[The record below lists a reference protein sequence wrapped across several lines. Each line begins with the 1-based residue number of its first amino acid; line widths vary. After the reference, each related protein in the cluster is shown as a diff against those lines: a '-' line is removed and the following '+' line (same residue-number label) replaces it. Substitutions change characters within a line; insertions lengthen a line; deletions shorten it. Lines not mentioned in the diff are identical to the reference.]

1 MLSRQK
7 GQVVVQQET
16 IWGSAHGHIEF
27 ARQVAGAS
35 GAQQPHLN
43 RLHQGAGVDDL
54 LRVNARQRVAGD
66 VARVVV
72 ARLAAGQ
79 TPNLQGL
86 QKGRHV
92 LQQQASQLEILAGGD
107 VGTALI
113 ATTID
118 HLSQQLQLLSTD
130 NAVG

>member
-1 MLSRQK
+1 MLCRQE
-7 GQVVVQQET
+7 GQVVVQQEA
-16 IWGSAHGHIEF
+16 IWCAPHGHVEL
-27 ARQVAGAS
+27 ARQVAGT
-35 GAQQPHLN
+35 GRPQQPRLN

-72 ARLAAGQ
+72 TRLEASQ
-79 TPNLQGL
+79 TPSLQGL

-92 LQQQASQLEILAGGD
+92 LQQQASQLQVLAGGD

-118 HLSQQLQLLSTD
+118 RLSQH
-130 NAVG
+130 V